1 MNRQLMN
8 EFQQHILR
16 RYARSLFDLPEQLQR
31 LREAFPESV
40 DGDVYDFLEQCV
52 AETGDGLL
60 RESRS
65 EDKDVSPPPSSTP
78 APELSPVT
86 RFKQLVSA
94 WRSAPAQARRT
105 DWPTTRQVPLLFG
118 SIWTVQPD
126 ASMAELD
133 WGITERLP
141 MVVLAETVE
150 DDSISPAGA
159 VVQVFPLSIW
169 PEFATDADLIISGA
183 PLPQPMIVEVWN
195 EQPLLCS
202 QFLHCLGALP
212 GQDLKRL
219 ANIAIAVRTGS
230 SGREEAATDE
240 NQRGQPLG
248 TYDDSRRLFQQIE
261 LLRTLPLRVPALAA
275 LSGTERHIEDEHDHA
290 PNAVIYVFIPTMLG
304 INAEQP
310 AMAAAATDPE
320 RPLRTVVLCCDM
332 PMVELSV
339 SECVDGEFI
348 AIEVLRDDNKVM
360 AGAKVVDDLG
370 AELGVFSTDE
380 LLKIQLLQD
389 TALAVHLAN
398 GEFLSLYK
406 VER

>member
-8 EFQQHILR
+8 ELQQLILR
-16 RYARSLFDLPEQLQR
+16 RYARSLFDSPEQVQR
-31 LREAFPESV
+31 LRVAFPESV
-40 DGDVYDFLEQCV
+40 DSDVYDFLEQCV

-65 EDKDVSPPPSSTP
+65 EDKDVPRPSSS
-78 APELSPVT
+78 ARASELSPVT
-86 RFKQLVSA
+86 RFKQLVST
-94 WRSAPAQARRT
+94 WRSAPAQARCT

-118 SIWTVQPD
+118 SIWTVEPD

-133 WGITERLP
+133 WGITGRLP

-150 DDSISPAGA
+150 DDSISPASA

-169 PEFATDADLIISGA
+169 PEFATDADLIISGV

-195 EQPLLCS
+195 EQPLLRS
-202 QFLHCLGALP
+202 QLFRCLGGLSE
-212 GQDLKRL
+212 QDLKHL

-230 SGREEAATDE
+230 SGRDVATTGE

-248 TYDDSRRLFQQIE
+248 TYDDPRRLFQQIE
-261 LLRTLPLRVPALAA
+261 LLRSLPLRVPALAA
-275 LSGTERHIEDEHDHA
+275 LSGTERQIEDEHDHA
-290 PNAVIYVFIPTMLG
+290 PNAVIYVFITTMLG

-310 AMAAAATDPE
+310 TMAASATDSE

-332 PMVELSV
+332 PKVELSV

-348 AIEVLRDDNKVM
+348 AIEVLRDENKVM
-360 AGAKVVDDLG
+360 AGAKVVDGSG
-370 AELGVFSTDE
+370 AELGVFSTDG
-380 LLKIQLLQD
+380 LLKIRSRQG
-389 TALAVHLAN
+389 TALGVRLAN
-398 GEFLSLYK
+398 GKFLSLYK